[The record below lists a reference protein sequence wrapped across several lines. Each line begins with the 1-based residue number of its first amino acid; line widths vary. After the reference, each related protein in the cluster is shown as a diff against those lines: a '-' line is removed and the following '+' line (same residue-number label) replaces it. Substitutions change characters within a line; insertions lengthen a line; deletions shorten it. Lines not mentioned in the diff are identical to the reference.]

1 MQPFVRVSVC
11 VREIVVS
18 SLCSAGGD
26 SVPAASSAG
35 AGSCAGAGVWQTNG
49 VYFLNGVALEDPLVE
64 EIPVEEPETPADG
77 SAFNLCSRN
86 GGTNYLAGAHYLWA
100 SFFRAGL
107 VSMLLPICSGQ
118 MQLAEA
124 GPWDAW
130 SFVSSPPPEAESCPS
145 WCVEGGQD

>member
-11 VREIVVS
+11 VCVREIAVS

-77 SAFNLCSRN
+77 SAFNLVVQEMGERIIWQVPTTF
-86 GGTNYLAGAHYLWA
+86 GQV
-100 SFFRAGL
+100 SFEQA
-107 VSMLLPICSGQ
+107 
-118 MQLAEA
+118 
-124 GPWDAW
+124 
-130 SFVSSPPPEAESCPS
+130 
-145 WCVEGGQD
+145 